1 MLIRHKL
8 NYYQWVSAGAMIM
21 VCLAAMGV
29 GYVHHAAFGKLDHL
43 ARAGIAFSEVNAQSL
58 KLRDHAID
66 MIAAVGTPDMADDDL
81 IRQTADRDTQSL
93 LASLALCKQALETE
107 PALNSSLEKL
117 APEFNRHVDKLNLVL
132 NQIKVDPA
140 GAEMYTDDYQASFRK
155 LSEEAEAFHATLR
168 TDILSAKAQADRAL
182 LWGGGLLIAMVVIA
196 GIGLLI
202 TGRWL
207 SSSIIQPLH
216 GVSSIARDMAN
227 GKISEVD
234 ASQRSNDELG
244 DLLKLM
250 QQGQNRIRNLL
261 SQATQDVNVVAVDL
275 SSVTTDFVNSA
286 QIQSEHVA
294 AMHMALQGLSEAIAQ
309 ISSSA
314 EQANQLTKKAG
325 ASTEQSC
332 ETIMLVNE
340 KISSLSTGMEL
351 ASDNVRMLAS
361 RTEHIAAIAESIQS
375 VAGQTNLL
383 SLNAAI
389 EAARAG
395 DAGRGF
401 AVVADKVRD
410 LSHQTAELAQD
421 ITQLVGEIRSEAS
434 GATGAMARMSSEVAE
449 TSVAT
454 DQARAGVEEI
464 AHKIASVKFMM
475 QATASSLVVQAA
487 STRDMTGR
495 LAHVENAAGNNLQT
509 AQGLRN
515 QIDQLVNAAGSLE
528 YAVSAA

>member
-58 KLRDHAID
+58 KLHDHAID

-81 IRQTADRDTQSL
+81 IRQTADRDIRSL
-93 LASLALCKQALETE
+93 LASLALCKQVLETE
-107 PALNSSLEKL
+107 PALSSSLEKL

-275 SSVTTDFVNSA
+275 SSVTTGFVNSA

-361 RTEHIAAIAESIQS
+361 RTEHIASIAESIQS

-454 DQARAGVEEI
+454 DQARADVEKI

-495 LAHVENAAGNNLQT
+495 LAHVENAAGNNLRT

>member
-1 MLIRHKL
+1 
-8 NYYQWVSAGAMIM
+8 
-21 VCLAAMGV
+21 
-29 GYVHHAAFGKLDHL
+29 
-43 ARAGIAFSEVNAQSL
+43 
-58 KLRDHAID
+58 
-66 MIAAVGTPDMADDDL
+66 
-81 IRQTADRDTQSL
+81 
-93 LASLALCKQALETE
+93 
-107 PALNSSLEKL
+107 
-117 APEFNRHVDKLNLVL
+117 
-132 NQIKVDPA
+132 
-140 GAEMYTDDYQASFRK
+140 
-155 LSEEAEAFHATLR
+155 
-168 TDILSAKAQADRAL
+168 
-182 LWGGGLLIAMVVIA
+182 
-196 GIGLLI
+196 
-202 TGRWL
+202 
-207 SSSIIQPLH
+207 
-216 GVSSIARDMAN
+216 
-227 GKISEVD
+227 
-234 ASQRSNDELG
+234 
-244 DLLKLM
+244 M

-275 SSVTTDFVNSA
+275 SSVTTGFVNSA

-361 RTEHIAAIAESIQS
+361 RTEHIASIAESIQS

-454 DQARAGVEEI
+454 DQARADVEKI

-487 STRDMTGR
+487 STRDTDR
-495 LAHVENAAGNNLQT
+495 QAGTTSKNRPPET
-509 AQGLRN
+509 T
-515 QIDQLVNAAGSLE
+515 
-528 YAVSAA
+528 